1 MYFSY
6 ISDELQRM
14 ASNKKQESDSEKLNK
29 RMEYEA
35 RKRQH
40 ELVLTKRLEKSLKRK
55 SDEAKELKKTLRQA
69 KEQTQEMIRNDINHK
84 LEYFREHHLSN
95 QFQKTDDSN
104 VSTSSLSSGIIDDAS
119 SSIVHVPQDILG
131 RVKTAKRYSS
141 LLHRNFGFFYLFC

>member
-1 MYFSY
+1 
-6 ISDELQRM
+6 M
-14 ASNKKQESDSEKLNK
+14 ASNKRHESEAEKQNK

-40 ELVLTKRLEKSLKRK
+40 ELVLTKRLEKSLKKK

-69 KEQTQEMIRNDINHK
+69 KEQTQEMIKNDINHK

-95 QFQKTDDSN
+95 QFQKTADDCN

-131 RVKTAKRYSS
+131 RVKSAKRYPSKAFVS
-141 LLHRNFGFFYLFC
+141 VFWYLPVTVVI